1 MVGGWLQ
8 LYQTEG
14 ALLLLELRQ
23 MQVSIWLSQK
33 EKKAL
38 IKLILSLHEYMK

>member
-1 MVGGWLQ
+1 MMVGGWLQ
-8 LYQTEG
+8 LYTTEG

-33 EKKAL
+33 EKK
-38 IKLILSLHEYMK
+38 KH